1 MRVLV
6 TGMSGAGKSSV
17 LVELARRGNRVVDTD
32 SEAWSHWVV
41 DEGGAP
47 DWVWREDAVRDL
59 LTTHAGGKLFVAG
72 CKTNQGKFYPLFEH
86 VVLLS
91 APVEVLLA
99 RVVGRTTNPYGK
111 SPEERAEIVRNVAE
125 VEPRL
130 RRSATVEIDTT
141 APLADVVRHLDELT
155 ERRDPRSG

>member
-17 LVELARRGNRVVDTD
+17 LADLARRGHRVVDTD

-41 DEGGAP
+41 DESGAP
-47 DWVWREDAVRDL
+47 DWVWREEVVREL

-91 APVEVLLA
+91 APADVLLS
-99 RVVGRTTNPYGK
+99 RVAGRTTNPYGK
-111 SPEERAEIVRNVAE
+111 SPAERAEILRNIAE

-141 APLADVVRHLDELT
+141 APLADVVQQLDELT
-155 ERRDPRSG
+155 DRRDPRSG